1 MPQDGKKKARYKALL
16 EESKCCNQNS
26 HNSLAF
32 TVYDQNVNIKLLDI
46 SVTQLC
52 VYVM

>member
-16 EESKCCNQNS
+16 EESKCCDQNP

-32 TVYDQNVNIKLLDI
+32 TGHNQNVNIKLLDI
-46 SVTQLC
+46 LVT
-52 VYVM
+52 